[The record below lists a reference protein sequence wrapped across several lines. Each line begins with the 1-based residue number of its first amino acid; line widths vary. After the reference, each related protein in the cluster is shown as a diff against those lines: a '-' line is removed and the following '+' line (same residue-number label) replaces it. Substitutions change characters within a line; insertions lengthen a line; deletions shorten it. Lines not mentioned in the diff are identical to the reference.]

1 MNEENSP
8 MNILARAQIA
18 ISRKEYKTAA
28 QTFTL
33 LMDKYPQMSK
43 ALPLL
48 SRCTCY
54 FELKEFEKCIAD
66 AKEVL
71 TFPDQPFPEELVS
84 GSGCYTTHSA
94 ANFHIARAYRQLG
107 DEDSFNKYQ
116 KQASKVAQA
125 NAMDVSKA
133 QDIRMEGNKFF
144 EMGDTEKA
152 MEKYKEAL
160 KIDPTSEIICG
171 NICTIH
177 YKNNEMD
184 EAEFYANECIR
195 LNPDWPKGYFKKGM
209 VLLKKGEYLDSMNCF
224 IKGLELAPD
233 DVEMKKLYM
242 KTSELCQNGPKAGGF
257 NKRVMGILME
267 VQSRSWDV
275 LTWYIENFKSITF
288 IPYNEYKDKFI
299 EQFDKIDFKKS
310 VENAVKTKYSDYKMN
325 TNLKEFLSSKDDNY
339 EAIYKKEH
347 SENKEMTVYD
357 YVLKSDT
364 LISFSYFLTL
374 VKLAYPDIND
384 WNLVITFSYPEN
396 PRDVSGIPNN
406 PIYGAFISKEEK
418 LIIDVYSETTN
429 IFGGLQSFKD
439 LMRMNIEQQKNIYEQ
454 SKKDN
459 VVNMSQVVTLYT
471 FDKEYLYNEFLE
483 SYMEGEKI
491 QYELKHKINSNKL
504 KSKPKQN
511 QKSSSK
517 TTLSNSSS
525 SSSIDLDKEMTSLD
539 DNNKDKNDVG
549 QNNNQ
554 SDNKLKKRNVKKRKE
569 IKVEPIPLNPNKN
582 KKPDSEFKR
591 KFKAIQKTRAYRVIE
606 NSLLFFIIFFIV
618 RNYSALLSFIYGNTF
633 KLVRDAFKTLNE

>member
-1 MNEENSP
+1 MDEQNSP

-18 ISRKEYKTAA
+18 ISRKEYDKAI

-33 LMDKYPQMSK
+33 LMNLYPQMSK

-54 FELKEFEKCIAD
+54 FELKEYEKCIAD

-71 TFPDQPFPEELVS
+71 NCPDQPYPEELVS

-94 ANFHIARAYRQLG
+94 ANFHIARAYKQLG
-107 DEDSFNKYQ
+107 DDSNFTKYQ
-116 KQASKVAQA
+116 KAASKVAQA

-144 EMGDTEKA
+144 EMGDTVKA

-160 KIDPTSEIICG
+160 KVDPTSEIICG

-242 KTSELCQNGPKAGGF
+242 KTSELCQNGPKLGGF

-275 LTWYIENFKSITF
+275 LTWYIENYKKINF
-288 IPYNEYKDKFI
+288 IPYSEYSKKFI
-299 EQFDKIDFKKS
+299 EQFENNDFKRS
-310 VENAVKTKYSDYKMN
+310 VENAVKTKYSDYKIN
-325 TNLKEFLSSKDDNY
+325 TNLKQFLSSKDGNY
-339 EAIYKKEH
+339 EAIYKK
-347 SENKEMTVYD
+347 SGNANGEMTVYD
-357 YVLKSDT
+357 YVLKSDN
-364 LISFSYFLTL
+364 LISYSYFLTL
-374 VKLAYPDIND
+374 VKLAYPDVSD
-384 WNLVITFSYPEN
+384 WCLVVTFSYPEN
-396 PRDVSGIPNN
+396 QRDVSGIPNN
-406 PIYGAFISKEEK
+406 PIYGAFVSKEDN
-418 LIIDVYSETTN
+418 LIIDVYCETTN

-439 LMRMNIEQQKNIYEQ
+439 LMKMNIEQQKDIYDKN
-454 SKKDN
+454 KKDN
-459 VVNMSQVVTLYT
+459 VVNMSKVVTLYT

-483 SYMEGEKI
+483 SYMAGEKL
-491 QYELKHKINSNKL
+491 QYELKHKIKKNTPQKPAS
-504 KSKPKQN
+504 SKPKS
-511 QKSSSK
+511 KSKGKDKSDLPSSP
-517 TTLSNSSS
+517 SM
-525 SSSIDLDKEMTSLD
+525 SSISSLELD
-539 DNNKDKNDVG
+539 DEKDQKKKDTTTKDKNEKINSKPTTTDQKLTQRKG
-549 QNNNQ
+549 K
-554 SDNKLKKRNVKKRKE
+554 NKKE
-569 IKVEPIPLNPNKN
+569 IKVEQIPLNPNEN
-582 KKPDSEFKR
+582 KK
-591 KFKAIQKTRAYRVIE
+591 TR
-606 NSLLFFIIFFIV
+606 
-618 RNYSALLSFIYGNTF
+618 
-633 KLVRDAFKTLNE
+633 